1 MIIINYCG
9 KLSLYYIITIFIV
22 DNTCYECIDRN
33 PYIYIIVTD
42 KNSWEQ
48 VKITPVL
55 NPVAL
60 FFIDFS

>member
-1 MIIINYCG
+1 MNVLTEIHI
-9 KLSLYYIITIFIV
+9 YI
-22 DNTCYECIDRN
+22 
-33 PYIYIIVTD
+33 IIVTD

-48 VKITPVL
+48 VKIMPVL